1 MWSSCI
7 YIPTSHCTIQYNL
20 TSVTFTLSLQSLL
33 PKVKPPPEI
42 SFHFLCSCI
51 SIGGYVS
58 LRWILP
64 PLGSDT
70 HPTRRRAM
78 EGNKI
83 WKSWRTFKH
92 KDRIHT
98 DVPKYPTEKSRRSWF
113 PADLLWRVLFFIVP
127 KRVIKIRI
135 NVLLGQWV
143 LIRFP
148 FLY

>member
-20 TSVTFTLSLQSLL
+20 TSETFTLSLQSLL
-33 PKVKPPPEI
+33 PKVKPPLEI

-51 SIGGYVS
+51 PIGGYIS

-70 HPTRRRAM
+70 HPTSRRAM

-83 WKSWRTFKH
+83 WKSWRSSNT
-92 KDRIHT
+92 RT
-98 DVPKYPTEKSRRSWF
+98 EYTLMYPSIPLRKAEDHDF
-113 PADLLWRVLFFIVP
+113 LQIYCEEYFFFIVP